1 MSLAGQSRSRSLGA
15 ALLLGVLCIG
25 CAPVVWKAP
34 DHCLSCKASDNPFT
48 VNPYRGW
55 EMRRWQW
62 HLAFAGASL
71 AIAEAVAR
79 LGVPRH
85 RANVGTSLTIGLAPH
100 VLQRPATIDG
110 ADWIADLWIRS
121 TPIAREHGLLGAG
134 VWTAGYAF
142 LASYASP

>member
-1 MSLAGQSRSRSLGA
+1 MRRRL
-15 ALLLGVLCIG
+15 ALLAMVLTTS
-25 CAPVVWKAP
+25 CAPIVWKAP
-34 DHCLSCKASDNPFT
+34 DRCLSCKASDNPFT

-62 HLAFAGASL
+62 QLGFAAASL

-79 LGVPRH
+79 LGMPRH
-85 RANVGTSLTIGLAPH
+85 PANVGTSLTLGLVPH

-110 ADWIADLWIRS
+110 ADWAADLWIRS
-121 TPIAREHGLLGAG
+121 TPIAREHGWKGAF

-142 LASYASP
+142 LAPYASP